1 MASVGQVLKK
11 EREVKG
17 IPLKEI
23 ADHTKINLRFLQ
35 DLEDDNFEFMPG
47 KFLTRS
53 IIRSFA
59 NYLGLDEKKIIDLY
73 LATVQ
78 EQGQISDE
86 RPEEEAQPSSPGS
99 RKKLLTYSLVAVLL
113 IAILAVFFWTVLK
126 KEPADTPALPA
137 ETAIV
142 EEEQAPPPVLEP
154 LVEEKSLEL
163 SITFQHETWIQ
174 VYADSEIKLDAIK
187 QPGESFVV
195 KAFESIR
202 IHTGNAGGFA
212 YSINGESGRPLG
224 RRGDVV
230 KDTLI
235 TLENYKEFLQQE

>member
-86 RPEEEAQPSSPGS
+86 LPEEEAQPPSPGS
-99 RKKLLTYSLVAVLL
+99 RKKLLMYSLVAVLL

-126 KEPADTPALPA
+126 RKPAVTPILPA
-137 ETAIV
+137 ETTIV
-142 EEEQAPPPVLEP
+142 EEEQVPPPVLDP
-154 LVEEKSLEL
+154 LVEERSLDL

-174 VYADSEIKLDAIK
+174 VYADGEIKLDAIK
-187 QPGESFVV
+187 QPGESFVI

-202 IHTGNAGGFA
+202 INTGNAGGFV
-212 YSINGESGRPLG
+212 YTINGESGKPLG

-235 TLENYKEFLQQE
+235 TLDNYKEFLQQE